1 MSTSRKKATIKRHHQ
16 ELFFLAALETKV
28 SEGARYKTFIWT
40 NGVKI
45 YSIVVQET
53 QAEAVIIEEAEEHL
67 SNQFNTRPVLLGEM
81 LTISNYQ
88 EWATS
93 PKTNLG

>member
-1 MSTSRKKATIKRHHQ
+1 MPTSCKKATIKTHHQ

-45 YSIVVQET
+45 YRGGSDYRGGRRTFQQPT
-53 QAEAVIIEEAEEHL
+53 Q
-67 SNQFNTRPVLLGEM
+67 
-81 LTISNYQ
+81 
-88 EWATS
+88 
-93 PKTNLG
+93 PKTSFVERNNTSFGISETKP